1 MIPLRRPSANGRRF
15 ALGRKYEI
23 NVAHYGGR
31 VKLLTLTPAGVDLL
45 PWGDETRVVQGEEQ
59 RLVEWIYREVWNHSA
74 QARATRLFEAA
85 QRAADRWVRRQ
96 WGGKLPRQL
105 GNVRAEQKRGVWH
118 FHYLL
123 PYETE
128 VERVWSKTIERFM
141 DRAWRRELERWP
153 DEAERRRL
161 VEREYMTGEITRG
174 FYGFGFVHGGRSQ
187 GRTSETA
194 ARYMARNAA
203 GYMASNVT
211 VAGRSRHYVSSRLTR
226 ETGVTMRALRSCN
239 WLYMRRKLIDSGELE
254 DSWVPTHW
262 TPEYSETVLRVWAL
276 ISANGPPREG
286 ADVTPRDPAR
296 AGEGGAAAPSGDYSP
311 KQNRQGSPASVS

>member
-1 MIPLRRPSANGRRF
+1 MQFRRRPSASGRRL
-15 ALGRKYEI
+15 ALTRKYEV

-31 VKLLTLTPAGVDLL
+31 VKLLTLTPPGEDLL
-45 PWGDETRVVQGEEQ
+45 PFGDETRKLSMTEEH
-59 RLVEWIYREVWNHSA
+59 RLVEHIYRELWNYSA
-74 QARATRLFEAA
+74 QARATRLYEAA

-161 VEREYMTGEITRG
+161 VEREYLTGEITRG
-174 FYGFGFVHGGRSQ
+174 FYGFGFIHGGNPQAKTRDK
-187 GRTSETA
+187 A

-211 VAGRSRHYVSSRLTR
+211 VAGQSRHYVSSRLTR
-226 ETGVTMRALRSCN
+226 ETGVTMRALRSVN
-239 WLYMRRKLIDSGELE
+239 WLYVRRKLIDAGELD
-254 DSWVPTHW
+254 DSVVPTHW
-262 TPEYSETVLRVWAL
+262 SPDYADHVLRVEAL
-276 ISANGPPREG
+276 ISAHGPPAAEG
-286 ADVTPRDPAR
+286 EHAR
-296 AGEGGAAAPSGDYSP
+296 GSRLAGKSA
-311 KQNRQGSPASVS
+311 GSSVAVG